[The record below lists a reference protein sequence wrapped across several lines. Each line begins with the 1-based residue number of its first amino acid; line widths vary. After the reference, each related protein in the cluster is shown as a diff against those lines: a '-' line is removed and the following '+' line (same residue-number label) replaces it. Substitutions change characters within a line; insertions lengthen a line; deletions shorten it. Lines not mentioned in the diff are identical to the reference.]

1 MAQRIVLCLCLC
13 LCLCLLFLPGSI
25 SSHEIYLTNGQKI
38 TTRRIEKQ
46 GDNLLYEQYGGIVT
60 IGLGKVE
67 KIVYGQTVPRHRS
80 TVPTKENVSQKDI
93 SVQLRQ
99 ALSPRTSIEEAN
111 LATVFIQTAA
121 GSGSGFF
128 FSDDGLIVTNR
139 HVVRGSPVA
148 MEEQIRQITEVEKKL
163 KSWKR
168 QLDQEQE
175 RLKRSTKQ
183 LRRRKQEID
192 EYARS
197 AGSRPDQVSNART
210 TLRENEQT
218 LRNWQKQ
225 YQTQAREYVK
235 QQQEFKKKAGKYRTR
250 MNKLSSQYE
259 FAVTL
264 ADGTVKQ
271 AALYKISERLDLA
284 LLKLNGFTT
293 PFLQARTGPPLSVG
307 TPIYAI
313 GSPLGLKGSV
323 TSGVVSNNRGEYI
336 QTNAE
341 IYPGNSGGPLVT
353 AEGKVIGVNTMK
365 IITDKFEGLGFAIPV
380 QRVLDEFHD
389 YFEDR

>member
-1 MAQRIVLCLCLC
+1 MTQRIVLCI
-13 LCLCLLFLPGSI
+13 CLLFVPVSI
-25 SSHEIYLTNGQKI
+25 SAHEIYLTNGQQI
-38 TTRRIEKQ
+38 TTSSIEKQ

-60 IGLGKVE
+60 IGLDQVE
-67 KIVYGQTVPRHRS
+67 RIVYGQVVQRRRSS
-80 TVPTKENVSQKDI
+80 TVHKSGSLSQKDI

-99 ALSPRTSIEEAN
+99 ALSPGTPIEEAN

-128 FSDDGLIVTNR
+128 LSNDGLIVTNR

-148 MEEQIRQITEVEKKL
+148 MEEQTRQISEVEKKL

-183 LRRRKQEID
+183 LRRRKQEI
-192 EYARS
+192 EAYASS
-197 AGSRPDQVSNART
+197 AGSLPGQVSNART
-210 TLRENEQT
+210 TLQENEKT
-218 LRNWQKQ
+218 LQNWQKE
-225 YQTQAREYVK
+225 YRNQTKEYEK
-235 QQQEFKKKAGKYRTR
+235 QQQEFKEKAGKYRTR

-271 AALYKISERLDLA
+271 AVLYKISERLDLA
-284 LLKLNGFTT
+284 LLKLNGYTT
-293 PFLQARTGPPLSVG
+293 PFLQPRTGQLLPIG

-323 TSGVVSNNRGEYI
+323 TSGIVSNNRGEYI

-353 AEGKVIGVNTMK
+353 EEGKVIGVNTMK
-365 IITDKFEGLGFAIPV
+365 MITNKFEGLGFAIPV
-380 QRVLDEFHD
+380 QKVLDEFHD

>member
-1 MAQRIVLCLCLC
+1 MAQRIVLCLCL
-13 LCLCLLFLPGSI
+13 LFLPGGI
-25 SSHEIYLTNGQKI
+25 SAHEIYLTNGQKI

-67 KIVYGQTVPRHRS
+67 KIVYGQIVPRRRS

-99 ALSPRTSIEEAN
+99 ALPPGTPIEEAN

-128 FSDDGLIVTNR
+128 LSNDGLIVTNK

-183 LRRRKQEID
+183 LRRRKQEIE

-197 AGSRPDQVSNART
+197 AGSRPDQVSNARI
-210 TLRENEQT
+210 TLQENEKT
-218 LRNWQKQ
+218 LQNWQRE
-225 YQTQAREYVK
+225 YRNQAREYVK
-235 QQQEFKKKAGKYRTR
+235 QQQEFKEKAGKYRIR

-271 AALYKISERLDLA
+271 AALYKISDSFDLA
-284 LLKLNGFTT
+284 LLKLNGYTT
-293 PFLQARTGPPLSVG
+293 PFLQPRTGQPLPVG

-365 IITDKFEGLGFAIPV
+365 MITDKFEGLGFAIPV

>member
-1 MAQRIVLCLCLC
+1 MAQRIALCI
-13 LCLCLLFLPGSI
+13 CLLFFPGTI
-25 SSHEIYLTNGQKI
+25 SAHEIYLTNGRQI
-38 TTRRIEKQ
+38 STSRIEKQ

-67 KIVYGQTVPRHRS
+67 KIVYGQTVPRRRS
-80 TVPTKENVSQKDI
+80 TVQKTKDVSQKDI

-99 ALSPRTSIEEAN
+99 SLSPTTPIEEAN

-128 FSDDGLIVTNR
+128 LSNDGLIVTNR
-139 HVVRGSPVA
+139 HVVRGSPVE
-148 MEEQIRQITEVEKKL
+148 MEEQARQISENEKKL
-163 KSWKR
+163 KSWKQ
-168 QLDQEQE
+168 QLDQELE
-175 RLKRSTKQ
+175 RIKRSTKQ
-183 LRRRKQEID
+183 LRRREQEID
-192 EYARS
+192 TYARS
-197 AGSRPDQVSNART
+197 AGSHPDQVSNART
-210 TLRENEQT
+210 TLQENEKT
-218 LRNWQKQ
+218 LQNRQ
-225 YQTQAREYVK
+225 REYQNRVRKYEK
-235 QQQEFKKKAGKYRTR
+235 QQLEFKKKIGEYRTR
-250 MNKLSSQYE
+250 IKKLSSQYE

-264 ADGTVKQ
+264 ADGAVKQ
-271 AALYKISERLDLA
+271 VSLYTISERLDLA
-284 LLKLNGFTT
+284 LLKLNGYTT
-293 PFLQARTGPPLSVG
+293 PFLQPWTGPPLSVG

-353 AEGKVIGVNTMK
+353 VEGKVIGVNTMK
-365 IITDKFEGLGFAIPV
+365 MITDKFEGLGFAIPV

-389 YFEDR
+389 YFEDQ

>member
-1 MAQRIVLCLCLC
+1 MTQRIVLCI
-13 LCLCLLFLPGSI
+13 CLLFVPVSI
-25 SSHEIYLTNGQKI
+25 SAHEIYLTNGQQI
-38 TTRRIEKQ
+38 TTSSIEKQ

-60 IGLGKVE
+60 IGLDQVE
-67 KIVYGQTVPRHRS
+67 RIVYGQVVQRRRSS
-80 TVPTKENVSQKDI
+80 TVHKSGSLSQKDI

-99 ALSPRTSIEEAN
+99 ALSPGTPIEEAN

-128 FSDDGLIVTNR
+128 LSNDGLIVTNR

-148 MEEQIRQITEVEKKL
+148 MEEQTRQISEVEKKL

-183 LRRRKQEID
+183 LRRRKQEI
-192 EYARS
+192 EAYASS
-197 AGSRPDQVSNART
+197 AGSLPGQVSNART
-210 TLRENEQT
+210 TLQENEKT
-218 LRNWQKQ
+218 LQNWQKE
-225 YQTQAREYVK
+225 YRNQTKEYEK
-235 QQQEFKKKAGKYRTR
+235 QQQEFKEKAGKYRAR

-271 AALYKISERLDLA
+271 AVLYKISERLDLA
-284 LLKLNGFTT
+284 LLKLNGYTT
-293 PFLQARTGPPLSVG
+293 PFLQPRTGQLLPIG

-323 TSGVVSNNRGEYI
+323 TSGIVSNNRGEYI
-336 QTNAE
+336 QTNAK

-353 AEGKVIGVNTMK
+353 EEGKVIGVNTMK
-365 IITDKFEGLGFAIPV
+365 MITNKFEGLGFAIPV
-380 QRVLDEFHD
+380 QKVLDEFHD

>member
-1 MAQRIVLCLCLC
+1 MTQRIVLCI
-13 LCLCLLFLPGSI
+13 CLLFVPVSI
-25 SSHEIYLTNGQKI
+25 SAHEIYLTNGQQI
-38 TTRRIEKQ
+38 TTSSIEKQ

-60 IGLGKVE
+60 IGLDQVE
-67 KIVYGQTVPRHRS
+67 RIVYGQVVQRRRSS
-80 TVPTKENVSQKDI
+80 TVHKSGSLSQKDI

-99 ALSPRTSIEEAN
+99 ALFPGTPIEEAN

-128 FSDDGLIVTNR
+128 LSNDGLIVTNR

-148 MEEQIRQITEVEKKL
+148 MEEQTRQISEVEKKL

-183 LRRRKQEID
+183 LRRRKQEI
-192 EYARS
+192 EAYASS
-197 AGSRPDQVSNART
+197 AGSLPGQVSNART
-210 TLRENEQT
+210 TLQENEKT
-218 LRNWQKQ
+218 LQNWQKE
-225 YQTQAREYVK
+225 YRNQTKEYEK
-235 QQQEFKKKAGKYRTR
+235 QQQEFKEKAGKYRAR

-271 AALYKISERLDLA
+271 AVLYKISERLDLA
-284 LLKLNGFTT
+284 LLKLNGYTT
-293 PFLQARTGPPLSVG
+293 PFLQPRTGQLLPIG

-323 TSGVVSNNRGEYI
+323 TSGIVSNNRGEYI

-353 AEGKVIGVNTMK
+353 EEGKVIGVNTMK
-365 IITDKFEGLGFAIPV
+365 MITNKFEGLGFAIPV
-380 QRVLDEFHD
+380 QKVLDEFHD